1 MHAGFVDVAAAA
13 RRGLRWWLLRGRR
26 VHGGQ
31 GCVCG
36 CELLIVEGWWCES
49 SGEHFLRRCLN
60 GVRAAGA
67 LEVVHWAARQLIGTL
82 LVCLASLSTVS
93 VGQCVRRRGGHGLL
107 SD

>member
-36 CELLIVEGWWCES
+36 CELLMVEGWWCES
-49 SGEHFLRRCLN
+49 SGGALSAQVSQWCARCRSSRGGVLGRAPADRDASGVFGQLEHSERRA
-60 GVRAAGA
+60 VRA
-67 LEVVHWAARQLIGTL
+67 
-82 LVCLASLSTVS
+82 
-93 VGQCVRRRGGHGLL
+93 
-107 SD
+107 